1 MTASLR
7 KLPLYIT
14 PTNSGFVPV
23 LTFYLS
29 VQLAFLSTCY
39 HANHSY
45 HKWLNFKKKT
55 AWRNRQIST
64 LISGN
69 YHCVTHATYLIP
81 KVNKYLPR
89 IENRIQAIFMCVMPQ
104 TESSRMPASHGS
116 RRDLAILAPPP
127 NWWVPSPANWV
138 PSFSLPPLRDE
149 QSRCFRV
156 LITVAIGLAEVI
168 LVIYR
173 VVQKDK
179 HKGEDKDVNINID
192 TARYLIQSVTL

>member
-1 MTASLR
+1 MPLR
-7 KLPLYIT
+7 GGVGGRTPNGKCHLKFPFWFSAYLP
-14 PTNSGFVPV
+14 
-23 LTFYLS
+23 
-29 VQLAFLSTCY
+29 
-39 HANHSY
+39 NHSY

-69 YHCVTHATYLIP
+69 YHCVTHATYLVP
-81 KVNKYLPR
+81 KVKKYLPR

-168 LVIYR
+168 LAIYR

-179 HKGEDKDVNINID
+179 HKGEDKDANINIY